1 MFAYALL
8 AMLQEQ
14 EVGWDLITMWHN
26 MGYPAKTVV
35 GILFIM
41 SAWSVG
47 IMIDRAL
54 MYSAARKQSRV
65 FVQQVAGALK
75 DNKLDEAISIAER
88 NKKSHI
94 AKVVATGLSEFQAA
108 SSQVSDEEVIEAAK
122 RGLERSVA
130 IVHAEMK
137 RGLSGLATIGSTAP
151 FVGLFGTVMGIINA
165 FKGISNQKVTGL
177 SAVAGGIAEALVTT
191 ALGLLV
197 AVPAVW
203 TFNYFTN
210 RVEAFDVEM
219 DNSSMEL
226 INYFIIPRGG
236 RKEAMLK
243 VHAAPV
249 MASPNVIPMADIM
262 LVLLIIF
269 MVITPMLQKGVT
281 VDMAK
286 AQNAQD
292 MQAADKDDAVIIA
305 VTRDG
310 KTFLGNREIGLE
322 EITNDV
328 RDLISDRLDK
338 TVYIRSDSRA
348 KYGDVVKAVD
358 EVRSAGVDNLGLL
371 TQKIQTSK
379 P

>member
-1 MFAYALL
+1 
-8 AMLQEQ
+8 
-14 EVGWDLITMWHN
+14 
-26 MGYPAKTVV
+26 
-35 GILFIM
+35 M

-47 IMIDRAL
+47 IMIDRHL
-54 MYSAARKQSRV
+54 MFSAARKQSRV

-151 FVGLFGTVMGIINA
+151 FVGCSAPSWASSTRSKA
-165 FKGISNQKVTGL
+165 FQQQKVTGL
-177 SAVAGGIAEALVTT
+177 SAVAGGISEALVTT

-210 RVEAFDVEM
+210 SVEAFDVEM

-226 INYFIIPRGG
+226 INYFITRRGG
-236 RKEAMLK
+236 KK
-243 VHAAPV
+243 
-249 MASPNVIPMADIM
+249 
-262 LVLLIIF
+262 
-269 MVITPMLQKGVT
+269 
-281 VDMAK
+281 
-286 AQNAQD
+286 
-292 MQAADKDDAVIIA
+292 
-305 VTRDG
+305 
-310 KTFLGNREIGLE
+310 
-322 EITNDV
+322 
-328 RDLISDRLDK
+328 
-338 TVYIRSDSRA
+338 
-348 KYGDVVKAVD
+348 
-358 EVRSAGVDNLGLL
+358 
-371 TQKIQTSK
+371 
-379 P
+379 